1 MIRIFLA
8 WRLVLLTFNII
19 ARNVLGK
26 SRGISAQLFPLKAA
40 WASQAANGW
49 SKKLWGK
56 NLYWDMCALSEI
68 SAIMLN
74 VVLSAWKKNSL
85 WLSQVVHNHP
95 KYIKKISHKC
105 SWSKHLAVFCTS
117 FFICWK
123 IVLTF
128 GPDGPLV
135 GPLLDPRLFCFIWAR
150 FEEL

>member
-1 MIRIFLA
+1 MIRIFSGLEV
-8 WRLVLLTFNII
+8 RLLLTFNII
-19 ARNVLGK
+19 ALSWERAGVSQPSFSLLKLLEQAKRPMACQRSSKGK
-26 SRGISAQLFPLKAA
+26 SVLRYVCSFWDQCYNVECGTVSLKKTHYDLARLYTIIPYIY
-40 WASQAANGW
+40 
-49 SKKLWGK
+49 KKF
-56 NLYWDMCALSEI
+56 
-68 SAIMLN
+68 
-74 VVLSAWKKNSL
+74 
-85 WLSQVVHNHP
+85 
-95 KYIKKISHKC
+95 SHKC